1 MVPESTHSLDMPDTL
16 TLPDVY
22 VPEHLSRW
30 ELPDS
35 YAGAHW
41 DGYYRAPVGRN
52 RGSDLITQSN
62 WDQQWDALK
71 AFRADVP
78 GADEVS
84 PVAVCENHWLVGW
97 VEWVAIHESNGPAL
111 READRLAGALADYPV
126 LDDED
131 FSRREWE
138 DYENG
143 WKDYGFKD
151 FIQEIRDALELRHST
166 FDAMEDWDQEETQ
179 EFFESLIPSGEYF
192 TPYSDGVSIR
202 TDSAIRHLNRDT
214 LAKFLRAQRNKPADA

>member
-1 MVPESTHSLDMPDTL
+1 MPDTL

-22 VPEHLSRW
+22 VPENLSRW

-52 RGSDLITQSN
+52 RDSDLLTQSN

-84 PVAVCENHWLVGW
+84 PVAVCENHWAVGW
-97 VEWVAIHESNGPAL
+97 VEWVAIHDSNGPAL
-111 READRLAGALADYPV
+111 READRLAARMESRPV
-126 LDDED
+126 LNEED
-131 FSRREWE
+131 WSNREWE
-138 DYENG
+138 DYEKR
-143 WKDYGFKD
+143 WKDYGFD
-151 FIQEIRDALELRHST
+151 GVLTGIRDAFKLSYST
-166 FDAMEDWDQEETQ
+166 YWAMEEFNQDATR

-192 TPYSDGVSIR
+192 RPDSDGVSIR
-202 TDSAIRHLNRDT
+202 TDSAIRNLDRDT
-214 LAKFLRAQRNKPADA
+214 LAKFLRSQRNKPADA

>member
-1 MVPESTHSLDMPDTL
+1 MPDTL

-22 VPEHLSRW
+22 VPENLSRW

-52 RGSDLITQSN
+52 RDSDLLTQSN
-62 WDQQWDALK
+62 WDQQWEALK

-78 GADEVS
+78 DADEVS
-84 PVAVCENHWLVGW
+84 PVAVCENHWAVGW

-111 READRLAGALADYPV
+111 READRLAARIENYPV
-126 LDDED
+126 LDEED
-131 FSRREWE
+131 YCRREWD
-138 DYENG
+138 DYDKG
-143 WKDYGFKD
+143 WGSYGFNQ
-151 FIQEIRDALELRHST
+151 FIRGIRDAFKLQTST
-166 FDAMEDWDQEETQ
+166 YWAMQEFDHYATR

-192 TPYSDGVSIR
+192 TPDGDGVSIR
-202 TDSAIRHLNRDT
+202 TDSAIRHLDRDT
-214 LAKFLRAQRNKPADA
+214 LAKFLRAQRNKPSDA

>member
-1 MVPESTHSLDMPDTL
+1 MPDTL

-22 VPEHLSRW
+22 VPENLSRW

-41 DGYYRAPVGRN
+41 DGYYRAPVERN
-52 RGSDLITQSN
+52 RASDLLTQSN

-78 GADEVS
+78 DADEAS
-84 PVAVCENHWLVGW
+84 PVSVCENHWLVGW

-111 READRLAGALADYPV
+111 READRLAARMESYPV
-126 LDDED
+126 LNEED
-131 FSRREWE
+131 WSNREWE
-138 DYENG
+138 DYEKG

-151 FIQEIRDALELRHST
+151 FIREIRDAFELRDST

-179 EFFESLIPSGEYF
+179 EFFQSLIPCGEYF
-192 TPYSDGVSIR
+192 LPNGGGVSIS
-202 TDSAIRHLNRDT
+202 TDCAVQGIDRDT
-214 LAKFLRAQRNKPADA
+214 LAKFLRSQRNKPADA

>member
-1 MVPESTHSLDMPDTL
+1 MNDTL
-16 TLPDVY
+16 TIPDTY
-22 VPEHLSRW
+22 VPEHLEKW
-30 ELPDS
+30 TLPDS

-52 RGSDLITQSN
+52 RDSGLLTQSN

-78 GADEVS
+78 DADEVS
-84 PVAVCENHWLVGW
+84 PVSVCENHWAVGW

-111 READRLAGALADYPV
+111 READRLAGALSDYV

-138 DYENG
+138 DYEKRWG
-143 WKDYGFKD
+143 SYGFRA
-151 FIQEIRDALELRHST
+151 FIREIRDAFKLNT
-166 FDAMEDWDQEETQ
+166 PTYWAMEEFDQDATR

-192 TPYSDGVSIR
+192 THHSYGVSIR
-202 TDSAIRHLNRDT
+202 TDSAIRNLDRDT
-214 LAKFLRAQRNKPADA
+214 LAKFLRSQRNKPADA

>member
-1 MVPESTHSLDMPDTL
+1 MPETL

-22 VPEHLSRW
+22 VPENLSRW

-52 RGSDLITQSN
+52 RDSDLLTQSN

-78 GADEVS
+78 GTDEVS
-84 PVAVCENHWLVGW
+84 PVDVCENHWAVGW

-111 READRLAGALADYPV
+111 READHLAGALADYPV

-138 DYENG
+138 DYEKG
-143 WKDYGFKD
+143 WESYGFD
-151 FIQEIRDALELRHST
+151 GFIWGIRDTFKLQTST
-166 FDAMEDWDQEETQ
+166 YWAMEYFDQDATR

-192 TPYSDGVSIR
+192 TPDSDGVSIR
-202 TDSAIRHLNRDT
+202 TDSAIRSLDRDT
-214 LAKFLRAQRNKPADA
+214 LAKFIRAQRNH